1 MHMVDTM
8 EHCTSGALVL
18 RQGIK
23 AFLNLHTGANSP
35 DFSTVTENPNT
46 SKEPLKRLRNK
57 NSEVM
62 GILLLNCIHTRV
74 EM

>member
-1 MHMVDTM
+1 MVDMM
-8 EHCTSGALVL
+8 ENCTSGVLIL

-23 AFLNLHTGANSP
+23 AFLHLRTGVNSP
-35 DFSTVTENPNT
+35 DFPSVTENPNT
-46 SKEPLKRLRNK
+46 SKEPLKTLKNK

-62 GILLLNCIHTRV
+62 GILLLKCIHPRV